1 MSPPA
6 APVAPCWPS
15 NVSDSGV
22 TTPSTIWAIPPFR
35 IVKGSSSPSKNTSVE
50 DTHVDVVFV
59 SKDGELEAV
68 PVGGAATFRLRC
80 VALSYK
86 HSRRRFRIL
95 AQAAAPPAA
104 AGLPPQV
111 CATAVSQPF
120 RSVARL
126 PNEAKPEAR
135 AAPAAA
141 ACASFSSATSFS
153 PPTSPQHSIASYG
166 GESDASTAALE
177 LAQLREQLQL
187 ESADNAANKAAIAA
201 QAEMLDVLSR
211 QQAQILAE
219 LQRLRPGDA
228 PAVVP
233 GLGW

>member
-1 MSPPA
+1 M
-6 APVAPCWPS
+6 
-15 NVSDSGV
+15 
-22 TTPSTIWAIPPFR
+22 
-35 IVKGSSSPSKNTSVE
+35 
-50 DTHVDVVFV
+50 
-59 SKDGELEAV
+59 

-141 ACASFSSATSFS
+141 ACASFSSAASFS
-153 PPTSPQHSIASYG
+153 PPTSPQHSIG

-187 ESADNAANKAAIAA
+187 ESADNAANKQAIAA

-228 PAVVP
+228 APAVVP
-233 GLGW
+233 GLGWGGRRANMKVYSR